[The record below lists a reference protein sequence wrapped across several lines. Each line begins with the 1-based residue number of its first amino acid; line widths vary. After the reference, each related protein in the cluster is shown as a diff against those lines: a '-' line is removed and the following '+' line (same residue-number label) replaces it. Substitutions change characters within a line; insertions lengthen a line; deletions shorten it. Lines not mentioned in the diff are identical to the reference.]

1 MNSGV
6 HVACMGVPSAEGEG
20 RADQGAR
27 SRTGR
32 PGVCR
37 GMGVMHDRPMESA
50 DDGVI
55 FAALYPELR
64 RFASVVG
71 WPEHDP
77 DDLVQEAVAR
87 ALRHGSIGS
96 LDNPGAYLRTA
107 VMRLVSNRSRGGRR
121 RRVVHRS
128 LAAGQPMGGLDSYP
142 SDLDELHR
150 LDAQERAL
158 IYLSVIERR
167 PFAEIA
173 ALLGIAEPAARKRS
187 SRALARLR
195 HELSTPEAE

>member
-1 MNSGV
+1 M
-6 HVACMGVPSAEGEG
+6 A
-20 RADQGAR
+20 
-27 SRTGR
+27 
-32 PGVCR
+32 
-37 GMGVMHDRPMESA
+37 VMDDRPMGSA

-55 FAALYPELR
+55 FTAIYPGLR

-87 ALRHGSIGS
+87 ALRQGPIGA

-107 VMRLVSNRSRGGRR
+107 VLRLVANRSRGRGRR
-121 RRVVHRS
+121 SVVHRS
-128 LAAGQPMGGLDSYP
+128 LAAAASEGVDIYP
-142 SDLDELHR
+142 SDLDELRR
-150 LDAQERAL
+150 LDPQDRAL
-158 IYLSVIERR
+158 LFLSVIERR

-195 HELSTPEAE
+195 HELTTLEAE